1 MCGATH
7 KQFSIFFVY
16 IAAIL
21 LNIYSVIDIN
31 FYLQVIIMLAIGK
44 SGALFPDV
52 DHIWKNVKE
61 KTTINW
67 ILNKLIHI
75 TGGKHRS
82 RHTHSWDICLVSFIL
97 AIIGVNY
104 FESIGLIN
112 NLDICVAFII
122 LCGFYS
128 GWISHLF
135 SDMLSSTGVYLTC
148 FSKMTIKFVPKQLFG
163 FKFNTGGAWE
173 NFCFNLIR
181 IINFLTGLFVIFYPF
196 IVDENYQN
204 FFINVLKGLG
214 IG

>member
-21 LNIYSVIDIN
+21 LNIFSVIDIN

>member
-1 MCGATH
+1 MCVATH

-21 LNIYSVIDIN
+21 LNIFSVIDIN